1 MLRPAEPAAPLRV
14 DRAVEPVSG
23 ILAQAQRPSQ
33 MLSGWFELIGV
44 LEDAV
49 RAALKT
55 AGMPLERPTR

>member
-1 MLRPAEPAAPLRV
+1 
-14 DRAVEPVSG
+14 
-23 ILAQAQRPSQ
+23 

-55 AGMPLERPTR
+55 AGMSLERPTR